1 MGTNGGAAPTRH
13 PDATVAVDAPVERR
27 IELLGEHDR
36 SLDDRGR
43 LSMPTAFRWAY
54 ADGAVLLPWPGPCVA
69 LLTLDEYR
77 TMEEA
82 MRVKQRDRLGD
93 PRARE
98 ALNALSTHA
107 LLDASGRLFIAPTL
121 RAHAGFTQELLI
133 VGQRTRLEL
142 WARPTHETGADER
155 WQALVA
161 HIDAEA
167 V

>member
-1 MGTNGGAAPTRH
+1 MGTSGGAAPTRRK
-13 PDATVAVDAPVERR
+13 DSTDVVEAERR
-27 IELLGEHDR
+27 IELVGEHDR

-43 LSMPTAFRWAY
+43 LSMPTSFRWAY
-54 ADGAVLLPWPGPCVA
+54 ADGAVILPWPGPCVA
-69 LLTLDEYR
+69 LLPLDEYQS
-77 TMEEA
+77 MEEA

-107 LLDASGRLFIAPTL
+107 LLDANGRLFIAPAL
-121 RAHAGFTQELLI
+121 RSHAGFTQELVV

-142 WARPTHETGADER
+142 WSRPSRAVGEDER
-155 WQALVA
+155 WQAFVA